1 MHRWLGFVPVFI
13 SLFWVVFIVATQ
25 AAYCKPPQADE
36 GTAAHL
42 FQILMVAQIPIVIG
56 FVLTKGVRPLR
67 RILPMLALQATA
79 WGAAAL
85 TARLMT

>member
-1 MHRWLGFVPVFI
+1 MHRLLGFTPIFI

-25 AAYCKPPQADE
+25 SAYCKPPQTDE

-42 FQILMVAQIPIVIG
+42 FQILMVAQIPMIVG
-56 FVLTKGVRPLR
+56 FVFTKGQTPFALR
-67 RILPMLALQATA
+67 LPMLALQAVA

-85 TARLMT
+85 AARLMT